1 MSQFVYLYRL
11 PAQPVATPQQMQQT
25 LQKWRAW
32 FGDLEAK
39 GHLAAVGQPL
49 DNTSGGVVKDAKG
62 SFSDGPY
69 AETKDIVVGYS
80 LIEATDLRNAMQ
92 LATGC
97 PIYEQNGMVEVRPI
111 MIM

>member
-11 PAQPVATPQQMQQT
+11 PAQPTATPQQMQET
-25 LQKWRAW
+25 LQKWLAW

-39 GHLAAVGQPL
+39 GHLASFGQPL
-49 DNTSGGVVKDAKG
+49 DRTSGGVVKDAKG

-69 AETKDIVVGYS
+69 AETKDIVIGFSIV
-80 LIEATDLRNAMQ
+80 EAADLRQAMQ

-97 PIYEQNGMVEVRPI
+97 PIYEQDGMVEVRPI
-111 MIM
+111 MMM